1 MSIVHVA
8 GEVDLTSVAQLR
20 ATIRSVMDEGQPH
33 VAVDLSLVTFIDSA
47 GLGALIGGQR
57 QARTF
62 RGSFTLVAPSAPVSR
77 LFELTSLDRVFQ
89 IVDHVNDVPVPSVPA
104 T

>member
-1 MSIVHVA
+1 
-8 GEVDLTSVAQLR
+8 
-20 ATIRSVMDEGQPH
+20 
-33 VAVDLSLVTFIDSA
+33 FIDSA